1 MSSPVVILTS
11 LAVLLASCSTGGD
24 GRVDAG
30 AEQARL
36 SAQAFLDRYVDA
48 DGRVVRRDQGGDTV
62 SEGVSYALLLAQVA
76 GDETVE
82 RRVWQWAEDN
92 LRRDDGLL
100 SFLTDA
106 AGQVIDEQ
114 AATDADLVTA
124 WALGRSDQPELRAD
138 AAGVLAAVEQHTVV
152 SRSPGPLLTAGPW
165 ATGDPATLNPSYWVL
180 PALRAT
186 ARDVLAE
193 RIGPALDAL
202 GGGLP
207 PDWARLDGG
216 RLTASPDP
224 GGRFPQARYGLDA
237 MRATVWLATDCGAD
251 NRERAAAS
259 REALADR
266 PEASARELD
275 GTVLDPA
282 PHPLGL
288 VAAAAAADADAD
300 DTASDDL
307 LDRAAAQDAQS
318 PTYYGAAWVALGRA
332 LLQTD
337 ELDTCGAG
345 T

>member
-1 MSSPVVILTS
+1 MLSKTAVLTTM
-11 LAVLLASCSTGGD
+11 VLLASGCIPGADPTHA
-24 GRVDAG
+24 R

-36 SAQAFLDRYVDA
+36 SAQAFLDRYVDP

-76 GDETVE
+76 GNETIE
-82 RRVWQWAEDN
+82 RRVWQWAKDH

-106 AGQVIDEQ
+106 NGQVIDEQ
-114 AATDADLVTA
+114 AATDADLVIT
-124 WALGRSDQPELRAD
+124 WALGRSSQPALRAD
-138 AAGVLAAVEQHTVV
+138 AADVLTAVEQRTVV
-152 SRSPGPLLTAGPW
+152 TQSPGPLLTAGPW
-165 ATGDPATLNPSYWVL
+165 ATGEPATLNPSYWVL

-186 ARDVLAE
+186 ARDKLAE

-202 GGGLP
+202 GGRLP

-216 RLTASPDP
+216 RLSASPDP
-224 GGRFPQARYGLDA
+224 GGLRPQARYGLDA
-237 MRATVWLATDCGAD
+237 MRTTVWLATDCSAD
-251 NRERAAAS
+251 NRKRAAAT
-259 REALADR
+259 RPALSDR
-266 PEASARELD
+266 PEASARALD
-275 GTVLDPA
+275 GTVLDPV

-300 DTASDDL
+300 DAASDDL

-337 ELDTCGAG
+337 ELDPCGAD

>member
-1 MSSPVVILTS
+1 MNSPVVILTS
-11 LAVLLASCSTGGD
+11 LAVLLAGCGTRGD

-106 AGQVIDEQ
+106 AGRVIDEQ
-114 AATDADLVTA
+114 AATDADLVIA
-124 WALGRSDQPELRAD
+124 WALGRSDQPDLRAD

-237 MRATVWLATDCGAD
+237 MRATVWLATDCGAE

-282 PHPLGL
+282 PRPLGL

-337 ELDTCGAG
+337 ELDTCAAG

>member
-11 LAVLLASCSTGGD
+11 LAVLLAGCSTGGAGPLD
-24 GRVDAG
+24 TG

-82 RRVWQWAEDN
+82 RRVWTWAKTN

-124 WALGRSDQPELRAD
+124 WALGRSDQPALRAD
-138 AAGVLAAVEQHTVV
+138 AAGMLAAVEQHTVV

-237 MRATVWLATDCGAD
+237 MRTTVWLATDCGAD
-251 NRERAAAS
+251 NRKRAAAS

-307 LDRAAAQDAQS
+307 LDRAAAQDAQR

>member
-1 MSSPVVILTS
+1 MSSPVAILTS
-11 LAVLLASCSTGGD
+11 LAILLAGCSTGGD
-24 GRVDAG
+24 GRVDTG

-237 MRATVWLATDCGAD
+237 MRTTVWLATDCGAD